1 MAELREQMK
10 SKSNRLQSEFKD
22 LSKGIH
28 SKTDEAK
35 LKAMESQHKDLIG
48 SATKLFRHVVAC

>member
-1 MAELREQMK
+1 MK
-10 SKSNRLQSEFKD
+10 SKSSQLQSEFKD

-35 LKAMESQHKDLIG
+35 MRAMESQHKDLLG
-48 SATKLFRHVVAC
+48 NASKLFRYRDYRHF

>member
-10 SKSNRLQSEFKD
+10 SKSSQLQSEFKD

-35 LKAMESQHKDLIG
+35 LKAMESQHKDLLG
-48 SATKLFRHVVAC
+48 NASKLFR